1 MSVHKRSVPS
11 VASDSTLSTA
21 RTLLAPPD
29 NRARSGE
36 PFPSATSPPLN
47 LLPERCD
54 QSTIGLSLFDCHVS
68 ERCRADKPTFDH
80 WCIWLQ
86 AARASRSLSYT
97 LPIVDCNR
105 QEEKWRFYFPAAR
118 R

>member
-1 MSVHKRSVPS
+1 RSVPS
-11 VASDSTLSTA
+11 AASDSTLSTA
-21 RTLLAPPD
+21 RTLPALPD

-47 LLPERCD
+47 LHRERCD
-54 QSTIGLSLFDCHVS
+54 QSTIGLYLFDCHVS
-68 ERCRADKPTFDH
+68 ERSRAGKPAFDH
-80 WCIWLQ
+80 WCIWFQ

-97 LPIVDCNR
+97 LPIVDCNP
-105 QEEKWRFYFPAAR
+105 QEERWRFYFPAAR